1 MSEFSDNLPLIIV
14 KRKKIGNDMKRNDY
28 LCIKKKKN
36 MVEATRKATEFVVF
50 CIENTAIKLGISAQQ
65 LFHELKRT
73 DGIRSFLYPSYPTL
87 HTQSKEYIVDETIE
101 YIRQHNP
108 NFIK

>member
-1 MSEFSDNLPLIIV
+1 
-14 KRKKIGNDMKRNDY
+14 
-28 LCIKKKKN
+28 

-65 LFHELKRT
+65 LFYELKRT
-73 DGIRSFLYPSYPTL
+73 DGIRSFLYQSYPAL

>member
-1 MSEFSDNLPLIIV
+1 
-14 KRKKIGNDMKRNDY
+14 
-28 LCIKKKKN
+28 
-36 MVEATRKATEFVVF
+36 MVETTRKATEFVVF

-65 LFHELKRT
+65 LFYELKRT
-73 DGIRSFLYPSYPTL
+73 DGIRSFLYKSYPAL